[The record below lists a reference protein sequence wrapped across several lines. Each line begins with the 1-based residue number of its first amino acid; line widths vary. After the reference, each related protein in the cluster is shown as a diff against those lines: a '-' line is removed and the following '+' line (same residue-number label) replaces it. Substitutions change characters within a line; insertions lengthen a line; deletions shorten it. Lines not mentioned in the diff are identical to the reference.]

1 VNDMNIHIERPK
13 ATFMNISE
21 GSMTIYSQGV
31 TVTDEGA
38 RRAVGELRS
47 ALATVALDQPAAAEA
62 RDHVAKI
69 EAAMQA
75 PQPNKSRVAKVL
87 ERLTRLLDAAVS
99 LATASAAI
107 IGPLQALAGWLGHLG
122 VPILGLLPG

>member
-1 VNDMNIHIERPK
+1 MNIHIEHPK

-21 GSMTIYSQGV
+21 GSMTIYSQGGTV
-31 TVTDEGA
+31 VTDEGA

-47 ALATVALDQPAAAEA
+47 ALATVALDQPAAAKA

-69 EAAMQA
+69 ETAMQA

-87 ERLTRLLDAAVS
+87 EQLTRLLDAAGS
-99 LATASAAI
+99 LATASAAV

>member
-1 VNDMNIHIERPK
+1 MDIHMRDQNAGII
-13 ATFMNISE
+13 NISQGDMSIYE
-21 GSMTIYSQGV
+21 GQHV
-31 TVTDEGA
+31 TVVTDEGA

-47 ALATVALDQPAAAEA
+47 ALATVALDQPAAAKA
-62 RDHVAKI
+62 RAHIAEI

-75 PQPNKSRVAKVL
+75 PQPNKSRVAKTL
-87 ERLTRLLDAAVS
+87 EQLTRLLNSAGS

-107 IGPLQALAGWLGHLG
+107 ISPLQTLAGWLGHLG